1 MDIEII
7 LGIVSFT
14 IIVNVM
20 VAIIL
25 LARSQLVSTGDVTIA
40 VSYTHL
46 TLPTR

>member
-7 LGIVSFT
+7 LGILSFT

-25 LARSQLVSTGDVTIA
+25 LARSQLDSTGDVTI
-40 VSYTHL
+40 
-46 TLPTR
+46 